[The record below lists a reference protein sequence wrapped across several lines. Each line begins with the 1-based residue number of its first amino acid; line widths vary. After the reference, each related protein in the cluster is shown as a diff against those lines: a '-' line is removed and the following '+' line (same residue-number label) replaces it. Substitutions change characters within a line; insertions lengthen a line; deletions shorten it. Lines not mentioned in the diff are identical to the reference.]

1 MEILLSI
8 CVLLAISAAV
18 VLGLGCQLLQQ
29 KRKMSRPKSEG
40 RHSSTDRGGGKRR
53 AKRCSRKAHQRRS
66 LGCAEHSRGLSFLR
80 RSK

>member
-29 KRKMSRPKSEG
+29 KRKKSRPKSEG

-53 AKRCSRKAHQRRS
+53 AKEMWPQGAPATQ
-66 LGCAEHSRGLSFLR
+66 LGVRGAL
-80 RSK
+80 